1 MQWLSAGTSGRSYLK
16 ENSRFT
22 WTMAIKM
29 EAVIGRRSAVNDD
42 DDDFHSIV
50 LIIAHLSRG
59 GYILRLGSMPAT
71 VFAFCS
77 VDIGWA

>member
-1 MQWLSAGTSGRSYLK
+1 MFWPFCPEDQYTCLQWLSAGTSGRSYLK

-29 EAVIGRRSAVNDD
+29 EAVIGSSSAVND

-50 LIIAHLSRG
+50 LIVAHLSRG
-59 GYILRLGSMPAT
+59 GFILRLGR
-71 VFAFCS
+71 
-77 VDIGWA
+77 